1 VKIKFNNGS
10 EIEALESKK
19 VVRGKRAENFY
30 TNLREEWNANN
41 TVILNGGIVGIYND
55 GELPIMV
62 SRLADYYD
70 VSTTDFIITQGNPYE
85 EGLVK

>member
-1 VKIKFNNGS
+1 MKS
-10 EIEALESKK
+10 E
-19 VVRGKRAENFY
+19 AENFY
-30 TNLREEWNANN
+30 NELKGQFKANN
-41 TVILNGGIVGIYND
+41 TLILNGCIVGIYND

>member
-1 VKIKFNNGS
+1 MKIKFNNGS
-10 EIEALESKK
+10 EIKST
-19 VVRGKRAENFY
+19 VSQGTVRGKSAENFY
-30 TNLREEWNANN
+30 SGLKEEWKANN

-85 EGLVK
+85 EGLIR

>member
-1 VKIKFNNGS
+1 MKVEFNNSSKIESINS
-10 EIEALESKK
+10 ETT
-19 VVRGKRAENFY
+19 VRGKRAEAFY
-30 TNLREEWNANN
+30 TELKESFKANN
-41 TVILNGGIVGIYND
+41 TIILNGSIVGIYND

-85 EGLVK
+85 EGLIK